1 MSTQHR
7 IDNIIEALQEAL
19 TKCQTV
25 DYKDDAKSEE
35 SAPYAI
41 GWTSSTIKN
50 ALFDLNQLK
59 QDLN

>member
-35 SAPYAI
+35 SAPFTI

>member
-7 IDNIIEALQEAL
+7 IDNIIDALQEAL
-19 TKCQTV
+19 TKCQLV
-25 DYKDDAKSEE
+25 DYHDDAKCEQSP
-35 SAPYAI
+35 PYVL

>member
-19 TKCQTV
+19 TKCQSV
-25 DYKDDAKSEE
+25 DYHDDAKTEQSP
-35 SAPYAI
+35 PYAL
-41 GWTSSTIKN
+41 GWTTSTIKN

>member
-7 IDNIIEALQEAL
+7 IDNIIAALEEALI
-19 TKCQTV
+19 KCQSV
-25 DYKDDAKSEE
+25 DYHDDAKCDDSP
-35 SAPYAI
+35 AFAI

-50 ALFDLNQLK
+50 ALFDLNNLK